1 MGRSAKKD
9 MKLINH
15 LFYQLILIFYLLK
28 KFPYL
33 LFLKKYNK
41 KSNNVVWIFPQF
53 PFGLFKYFGSA
64 AIFQDTALVFSLLN
78 ELDDIRFIVG
88 PKIGKL
94 RKVNFFY
101 SFTDKYNPFSFESN
115 SRFLSE
121 TISLLESQE
130 CRIFPKLNEL
140 ALWEDKEFMY
150 EMFEKFQI
158 PFPKTKIIKPSN
170 EESCLLTAASDFNY
184 PFLVKEHF
192 GNHSKGIYHISDLSE
207 FKAALNILKENKV
220 TTVAIQELIDN
231 DSDFRVIVIGDKV
244 YQTYKRDKGKSKS
257 WTTTSTSN
265 GSIIDFSALNKD
277 LEEKFIQFTN
287 LLNLSNAA
295 YDASIIDDEII
306 IYEVSSSYLTN
317 PEPPE
322 EFKNKPYIDFK
333 KRHLDFAKSRVDI
346 VFFLRRQW
354 VKEQLRGHIS
364 Y

>member
-64 AIFQDTALVFSLLN
+64 AIFQDTALVFSLLK

-140 ALWEDKEFMY
+140 ALWEDKECMY

-170 EESCLLTAASDFNY
+170 EESCLLTAANDFNY

-231 DSDFRVIVIGDKV
+231 DTDFRVIVIGDKV

-322 EFKNKPYIDFK
+322 EFKKKPYIDFK

>member
-1 MGRSAKKD
+1 

-15 LFYQLILIFYLLK
+15 LIYQCILIFYLLK
-28 KFPYL
+28 KFPFL
-33 LFLKKYNK
+33 LFFEKYKK
-41 KSNNVVWIFPQF
+41 KSNNVVWILPQF
-53 PFGLFKYFGSA
+53 PFGLFKYLGSA
-64 AIFQDTALVFSLLN
+64 AIFQDMALVFSLLN
-78 ELDDIRFIVG
+78 ELDDIRFIFG

-94 RKVNFFY
+94 RKINFFY
-101 SFTDKYNPFSFESN
+101 SFTDKYNPFSFESD

-130 CRIFPKLNEL
+130 CRIYPTLNEL

-150 EMFEKFQI
+150 EMFERFQI
-158 PFPKTKIIKPSN
+158 PFPKTKIINTLN
-170 EESCLLTAASDFNY
+170 EESYSLDTVSDFNY

-207 FKAALNILKENKV
+207 FKAVLKKLKEKEV

-244 YQTYKRDKGKSKS
+244 YQTYKRDKAQSES

-265 GSIIDFSALNKD
+265 GSIIDFSPLKKD
-277 LEEKFIQFTN
+277 LEDKFIQFTN

-295 YDASIIDDEII
+295 YDASIINDEII

-322 EFKNKPYIDFK
+322 KFKNKPYIHFK
-333 KRHLDFAKSRVDI
+333 KRYFDFAKSRVNI
-346 VFFLRRQW
+346 VFFLRHQW
-354 VKEQLRGHIS
+354 VKEQLRHYSKDI
-364 Y
+364 